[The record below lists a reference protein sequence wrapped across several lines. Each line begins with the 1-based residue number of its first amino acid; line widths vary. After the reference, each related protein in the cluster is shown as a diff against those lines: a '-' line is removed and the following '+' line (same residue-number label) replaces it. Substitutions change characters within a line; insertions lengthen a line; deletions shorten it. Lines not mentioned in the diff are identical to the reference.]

1 MDVLFLL
8 LDDNA
13 DIIDIATTLIL
24 ADDDEEFHDDEVV
37 HHVVEEEPPPAVWGG
52 SRPGKAPN
60 LERHRV
66 RYSHLLYNDFWGPTP
81 VYDDSYF
88 KKFFKLPKGL
98 FDNIVEELS
107 NRDPY
112 FLQKQDAAGKLGLST
127 LQKVCSAVRL
137 LTSGVSPMEH
147 DDKYRMAASTGMQ
160 CMKRFCHAIIAVY
173 GEEALRYPTIDD
185 LNRLLDEGKATGFPG
200 CIGSIDCMHWE
211 WKNCPSSWKG
221 MFQGKSG
228 VPTVILEAIAD
239 QSTRFWHFNFGSP
252 GSLNDICVLDRSP
265 LFFNAVQGE
274 APRVDFT
281 VNGNEHSV
289 AYWLADG
296 IYPNYACFV
305 KTIPNATT
313 AMQKFFA
320 TAQEAKRK
328 DIERAF
334 GILQARFHILSCPCR
349 LWNRRAMDTVMRTC
363 VILHNLIIDYSR
375 EHNIDGDY
383 LNDDANY
390 DPMHH
395 FVVVPRDPGQTID
408 QREELVTNMQSV
420 ASHNLLQHDLMVE
433 MWEKW
438 NDEHGGGEDTEDDN
452 MVDNN

>member
-24 ADDDEEFHDDEVV
+24 ADDEEFQDDEVV

-60 LERHRV
+60 L
-66 RYSHLLYNDFWGPTP
+66 
-81 VYDDSYF
+81 
-88 KKFFKLPKGL
+88 
-98 FDNIVEELS
+98 I
-107 NRDPY
+107 
-112 FLQKQDAAGKLGLST
+112 KQDAAGKLGLST

-160 CMKRFCHAIIAVY
+160 CLKRFCHAIIAVY

-185 LNRLLDEGKATGFPG
+185 LNRLLDEGKAAGFPG

-265 LFFNAVQGE
+265 FFNAVQGKLQ
-274 APRVDFT
+274 
-281 VNGNEHSV
+281 G
-289 AYWLADG
+289 L
-296 IYPNYACFV
+296 
-305 KTIPNATT
+305 
-313 AMQKFFA
+313 
-320 TAQEAKRK
+320 
-328 DIERAF
+328 
-334 GILQARFHILSCPCR
+334 ILQ
-349 LWNRRAMDTVMRTC
+349 
-363 VILHNLIIDYSR
+363 
-375 EHNIDGDY
+375 
-383 LNDDANY
+383 
-390 DPMHH
+390 
-395 FVVVPRDPGQTID
+395 
-408 QREELVTNMQSV
+408 
-420 ASHNLLQHDLMVE
+420 
-433 MWEKW
+433 
-438 NDEHGGGEDTEDDN
+438 
-452 MVDNN
+452 

>member
-24 ADDDEEFHDDEVV
+24 ADDEEFQDDEVV

-81 VYDDSYF
+81 VYDDLYF

-160 CMKRFCHAIIAVY
+160 CLKRFCHAIIAVY

-185 LNRLLDEGKATGFPG
+185 LNRLLDEGKAAGFPG

-221 MFQGKSG
+221 MFQDHS
-228 VPTVILEAIAD
+228 ECD
-239 QSTRFWHFNFGSP
+239 
-252 GSLNDICVLDRSP
+252 DC
-265 LFFNAVQGE
+265 NAE
-274 APRVDFT
+274 
-281 VNGNEHSV
+281 
-289 AYWLADG
+289 
-296 IYPNYACFV
+296 IFV
-305 KTIPNATT
+305 
-313 AMQKFFA
+313 

-433 MWEKW
+433 MWENW
-438 NDEHGGGEDTEDDN
+438 NDEHGGGEDTDDDN